1 MSIPVFT
8 ALGGAGWET
17 AMVAGLEHS
26 PAVTVVRRCVD
37 VVDLLAVAGAG
48 QAVAAL
54 IAADLRQLD
63 VDAVD
68 RLLAVDVTPVGVVDR
83 TDPAAAERLAALGIS
98 FVVPSDADA
107 SVVVATVQAAVAEH
121 RSGSGESNLAFSDPA
136 ASTSSIAPPGSV
148 AAPPVPVQRGSVIAV
163 WGPAGAPGRTT
174 VAVGLADELARLGQP
189 TLLVDA
195 DCYGGVVGAV
205 LGLLDESA
213 GIAAACRQAGRT
225 RLDAAG
231 LAQLCWGLGPN
242 LRVLTGIPRAQRW
255 PELRP
260 SGLTAVLGA
269 ARALAATTVVDCG
282 FCLEAD
288 EEISFDSVAPRRN
301 GSTLAV
307 LHEADLIIVVG
318 SADPIGMQRVVRGL
332 GELRESEV
340 DAPVWVVLNRV
351 RSGAVPGRAEEE
363 LTAALLRFA
372 GITPTHFLPY
382 DQRGLDA
389 ALAVGKT
396 LGEARPSSPL
406 RLALSQLVGSI
417 TGRPAPN
424 DSARHG
430 PRRFAR
436 AARRG

>member
-1 MSIPVFT
+1 MSIPVLT

-17 AMVAGLEHS
+17 AMVAGLERS

-68 RLLAVDVTPVGVVDR
+68 RLLAVEVTPIGVV
-83 TDPAAAERLAALGIS
+83 TGADPAAEERLAALGIT
-98 FVVPSDADA
+98 FVVPSDASA
-107 SVVVATVQAAVAEH
+107 AVVVSTVEAALADR
-121 RSGSGESNLAFSDPA
+121 RSGADSRLAFSDPA
-136 ASTSSIAPPGSV
+136 ASTASIVPPGSV
-148 AAPPVPVQRGSVIAV
+148 PAPQLPAQRGSVVAV
-163 WGPAGAPGRTT
+163 WGPTGAPGRTT
-174 VAVGLADELARLGQP
+174 VAVGLADELARQGEP

-195 DCYGGVVGAV
+195 DCYGGVIGAV

-213 GIAAACRQAGRT
+213 GVAAACRQAGRI
-225 RLDAAG
+225 RLDAAA
-231 LAQLCWGLGPN
+231 LAQLCWSLGPH

-260 SGLTAVLGA
+260 SGMTAVLGA

-282 FCLEAD
+282 FSIEAD
-288 EEISFDSVAPRRN
+288 EEISLDSVAPRRN

-307 LHEADLIIVVG
+307 LHEADLIVVVG
-318 SADPIGMQRVVRGL
+318 SADPIGMQRLVRAL
-332 GELRESEV
+332 GELREAEF
-340 DAPVWVVLNRV
+340 DAPVWVVLNRL
-351 RSGAVPGRAEEE
+351 RADAVPGRAEEE

-372 GITPTHFLPY
+372 GITPTVLLPY

-396 LGEARPSSPL
+396 LADVRPGSPL
-406 RLALSQLVGSI
+406 RTALSGLAARL
-417 TGRPAPN
+417 TGRPAAGSSRRRQP
-424 DSARHG
+424 ARH
-430 PRRFAR
+430 R
-436 AARRG
+436 